1 MSCTSC
7 AKEVEEPGHGGS
19 RAPRDPKSM
28 QTKSLRPTNIDVD
41 EGRSDEK
48 DHIASH
54 FNRLT
59 SSM

>member
-19 RAPRDPKSM
+19 RAPRDPKVM
-28 QTKSLRPTNIDVD
+28 RTKSSRPTKTEVD
-41 EGRSDEK
+41 EELSDEK
-48 DHIASH
+48 DRIASY

-59 SSM
+59 WSM